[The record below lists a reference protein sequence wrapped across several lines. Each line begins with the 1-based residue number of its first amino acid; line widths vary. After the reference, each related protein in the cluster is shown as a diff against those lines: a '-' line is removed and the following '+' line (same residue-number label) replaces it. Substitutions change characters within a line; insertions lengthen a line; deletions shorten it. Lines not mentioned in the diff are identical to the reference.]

1 MMDGMFKSQKCQLTM
16 RSKLYDETCN
26 CLRLFPV
33 SWYNLTKKYIIMH
46 RSAANTIA
54 ITDITEI
61 KAELSKQDS
70 KNNKTEIIII
80 IQRLGFFQNV

>member
-1 MMDGMFKSQKCQLTM
+1 
-16 RSKLYDETCN
+16 
-26 CLRLFPV
+26 
-33 SWYNLTKKYIIMH
+33 MH